1 MRPHVSEILIYN
13 PSSRLSEMIISKN
26 ISRKKCNRIFFFM
39 NRPPEPL
46 YPTIKI
52 RHPDAEFLIEF
63 PKEVMLYMS
72 HDEDE
77 SMVFR

>member
-1 MRPHVSEILIYN
+1 
-13 PSSRLSEMIISKN
+13 
-26 ISRKKCNRIFFFM
+26 M

-72 HDEDE
+72 HDEDQ